1 MGASS
6 TLPHSFST
14 PQISMSG
21 VLTLYGFGIRI
32 TMQAVHLLVED
43 GVGN

>member
-1 MGASS
+1 MGASR

-14 PQISMSG
+14 SQISMSG

-32 TMQAVHLLVED
+32 TMQAVHLQVED
-43 GVGN
+43 GIGN